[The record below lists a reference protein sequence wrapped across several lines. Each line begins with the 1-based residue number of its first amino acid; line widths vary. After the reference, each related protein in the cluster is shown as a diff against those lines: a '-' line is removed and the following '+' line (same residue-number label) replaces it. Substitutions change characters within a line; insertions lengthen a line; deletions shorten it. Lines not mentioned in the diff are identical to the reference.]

1 VIQLNDRKIRK
12 KLELTLFTFYSK
24 ILNWFLCLFFLNK
37 AATLLLL
44 AYISIANSD
53 FISPWTAGWSA
64 VIVTGHPAGYNDG
77 GHPGHFDDSNDSSSD
92 MLDPENF
99 PSIDDESATYATQ
112 YIAQDELGQTSFG
125 YAHPGQAATNYRDA
139 WGNQV
144 GNWAFISPEGQ
155 KIIVAY
161 IADDQ
166 GFRAFSDHLPVAP
179 SFINVAPTETLEV
192 AAARAQHLAA
202 YQIVKDRDVL
212 LIPPSAP
219 SVDYTQS
226 VTDTPE
232 VKMAR
237 AEFMKLFNE
246 VKTARAV

>member
-1 VIQLNDRKIRK
+1 MICFALPFIHYFNLIP
-12 KLELTLFTFYSK
+12 LIFSNE
-24 ILNWFLCLFFLNK
+24 

-44 AYISIANSD
+44 AYISISNSE
-53 FISPWTAGWSA
+53 FISPWNAGWSA
-64 VIVTGHPAGYNDG
+64 VIITGHGVRYNGD
-77 GHPGHFDDSNDSSSD
+77 HPVHYDDSNDSSSD
-92 MLDPENF
+92 IFDPENV
-99 PSIDDESATYATQ
+99 PSIDDETGTYATQ

-144 GNWAFISPEGQ
+144 GNWAFITPEGE

-202 YQIVKDRDVL
+202 YQVVKDRVL
-212 LIPPSAP
+212 LVPPSAP
-219 SVDYTQS
+219 SVDYVQS

-246 VKTARAV
+246 VKTTRAV